1 MQYRSIG
8 VFDSGVGG
16 LTVAKAIMEAMP
28 GQNIIYYGDTAR
40 MPYGD
45 KPPEEI
51 VRYARQIIE
60 FLVGRGVCAVAVACN
75 TSSAIAVPIIG
86 RDFDVPV
93 VGMIESRVFREACAA
108 QGHACAS
115 RLNTP
120 RTDAEILIS
129 LF

>member
-51 VRYARQIIE
+51 VRCAADNI
-60 FLVGRGVCAVAVACN
+60 LVGRGVCLWQCTSSVAVLSL
-75 TSSAIAVPIIG
+75 T
-86 RDFDVPV
+86 RFDVPV
-93 VGMIESRVFREACAA
+93 VGMIECAQLQLRKLRA
-108 QGHACAS
+108 QDG
-115 RLNTP
+115 
-120 RTDAEILIS
+120 
-129 LF
+129 